1 MNGVWSQ
8 TSCFLVYN
16 RSSSTP
22 WSGPHL
28 LPIIL
33 PEDHVTLFVTLALA
47 NDRVRAVQTG
57 ERPGVFHLL
66 YMVVASVSSNGAAG
80 GATTDKENKSIS
92 GGALNTPSCHL
103 QEDDT
108 RGNYTEVLRIYGQ
121 MMAVEWEGG
130 SDTCHNKSVVKSR
143 SVINR
148 IHWQDIWNWWM
159 D

>member
-1 MNGVWSQ
+1 M
-8 TSCFLVYN
+8 
-16 RSSSTP
+16 
-22 WSGPHL
+22 
-28 LPIIL
+28 
-33 PEDHVTLFVTLALA
+33 TLSVTLALA

-57 ERPGVFHLL
+57 QRPGVFHLL

-121 MMAVEWEGG
+121 MMAVE
-130 SDTCHNKSVVKSR
+130 
-143 SVINR
+143 
-148 IHWQDIWNWWM
+148 
-159 D
+159 